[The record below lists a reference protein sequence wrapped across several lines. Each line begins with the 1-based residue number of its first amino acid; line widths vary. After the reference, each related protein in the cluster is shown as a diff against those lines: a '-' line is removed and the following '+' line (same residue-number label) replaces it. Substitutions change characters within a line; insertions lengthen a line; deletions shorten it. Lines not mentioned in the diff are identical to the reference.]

1 MTDKKLGVLQPY
13 ILDIL
18 RALANGPKRFGD
30 LKRYVKTERTLSQK
44 LSRLQDYGLVKM
56 DHVKAEGK
64 YINRYGITAKGKDI
78 LESLKKL

>member
-1 MTDKKLGVLQPY
+1 MRDKKLGVLQPF

-18 RALANGPKRFGD
+18 RALANGPKRFVD
-30 LKRYVKTERTLSQK
+30 LKRYVKNERTLSLK

-56 DHVKAEGK
+56 DHVKVAGK
-64 YINRYGITAKGKDI
+64 YINRYDITAKGKTL